1 MERMGLI
8 RNVTIFQ
15 KEGSKRQL
23 WHSTQI
29 DKITFG
35 CNGIIHSS
43 DFYSHEHSLLFSF
56 YSILTGHLLDLC
68 EFWCESGFSH
78 YAITSKENICVSNC
92 CGQWDLH

>member
-1 MERMGLI
+1 MLGY
-8 RNVTIFQ
+8 
-15 KEGSKRQL
+15 SKKRAPNDNFGTVRKL
-23 WHSTQI
+23 T
-29 DKITFG
+29 KCTFG
-35 CNGIIHSS
+35 CNGIVHSS